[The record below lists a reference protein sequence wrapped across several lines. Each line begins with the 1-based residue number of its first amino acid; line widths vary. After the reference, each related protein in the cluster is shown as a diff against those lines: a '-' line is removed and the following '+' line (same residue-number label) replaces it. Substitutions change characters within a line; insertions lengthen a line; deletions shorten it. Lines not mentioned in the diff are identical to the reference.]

1 MGTATQLLHR
11 LTSYAPDRERDFVSN
26 DIARLPWYFKRYPG
40 SPPRLSLPRDLPET
54 SASAVE
60 ILAGTEVDR
69 GDLDL
74 RVLSRLLYLS
84 AGLVRTAERPYGTV
98 PFRAAGSAGEPGVV
112 LGRSRGTRGRVPAVS
127 GLSAGSLGGS

>member
-11 LTSYAPDRERDFVSN
+11 LTSYAPDREWDEALDDPRLVRDFVSN

-74 RVLSRLLYLS
+74 RVLSRLLHLS

-98 PFRAAGSAGEPGVV
+98 PFRAAGSAG
-112 LGRSRGTRGRVPAVS
+112 GRFPLEDQMLDAVTSR
-127 GLSAGSLGGS
+127 